1 MRYSLSVLA
10 LVVLGCSEPKPDKA
24 AGSATPGTEKATAA
38 SETTDTVSVQSL
50 PADQLPAGVPSQPGK
65 VLEMK
70 QWTDTNGLNL
80 LVITRTPEQDE
91 PANPDEPDGAS
102 HAEMYARQY
111 VQRAGTWQELW
122 HLQDGVQHCPF
133 DLWIGPVPGA
143 TTVTDLDHDGQT
155 ETTLLYSL
163 TCTSDVSPANLKL
176 IMREGPAKYALR
188 GYTVVQ
194 YDSVPL
200 IQRIPASP
208 CCLDTISAARLEEHY
223 ELLAGRYETEKEFRN
238 APPAFLQFARRQW
251 QRFSSKAT
259 MEDL

>member
-1 MRYSLSVLA
+1 MRYSLFLLA
-10 LVVLGCSEPKPDKA
+10 LGVLGCSEPQADKA
-24 AGSATPGTEKATAA
+24 AGSSAPDTPTATAA
-38 SETTDTVSVQSL
+38 PETTDAVTVQSL
-50 PADQLPAGVPSQPGK
+50 PANQLPAGVPRQPGK
-65 VLEMK
+65 VLELK
-70 QWTDTNGLNL
+70 QWTDANGLNL

-91 PANPDEPDGAS
+91 PASPDEADDAR
-102 HAEMYARQY
+102 HIEMYARQY

-122 HLQDGVQHCPF
+122 HLQDGVSHCPF

-163 TCTSDVSPANLKL
+163 TCTSDVSPATFKL
-176 IMREGPAKYALR
+176 IMREGAAKYALR

-194 YDSVPL
+194 YDSVPAA
-200 IQRIPASP
+200 QRVPANP

-238 APPAFLQFARRQW
+238 APPAFLPFARRQW
-251 QRFSSKAT
+251 QRFSSKST
-259 MEDL
+259 SEEL

>member
-1 MRYSLSVLA
+1 M
-10 LVVLGCSEPKPDKA
+10 
-24 AGSATPGTEKATAA
+24 
-38 SETTDTVSVQSL
+38 
-50 PADQLPAGVPSQPGK
+50 PAGVPSQPGN
-65 VLEMK
+65 VLEIK
-70 QWTDTNGLNL
+70 QWADANGLNL

-91 PANPDEPDGAS
+91 PTNPDEPDGAS
-102 HAEMYARQY
+102 HVEMYARQY
-111 VQRAGTWQELW
+111 VQRGGKWQELW

-163 TCTSDVSPANLKL
+163 TCTSDVSPATFKL
-176 IMREGPAKYALR
+176 IMREGAAKYALR
-188 GYTVVQ
+188 GHTVVQ
-194 YDSVPL
+194 YDSVPAA
-200 IQRIPASP
+200 QRVPANP

-223 ELLAGRYETEKEFRN
+223 ELLAGRYENEKEFLN

-259 MEDL
+259 NEVL